1 MLDVLF
7 LSLTLALFALVGLIG
22 EARLTEERADPCAR
36 AVAAPH
42 GRIG

>member
-22 EARLTEERADPCAR
+22 KACLTEERADPCAR